1 MLSEDERQ
9 PSLQPQLAERL
20 VLLRSTLIE
29 VPCAALHAMQMDDG
43 EELTAVPNSNSSDRL
58 QQARELGPLFATVF
72 GKDASAAAQEDGLP
86 PI

>member
-1 MLSEDERQ
+1 ME
-9 PSLQPQLAERL
+9 
-20 VLLRSTLIE
+20 
-29 VPCAALHAMQMDDG
+29 DG